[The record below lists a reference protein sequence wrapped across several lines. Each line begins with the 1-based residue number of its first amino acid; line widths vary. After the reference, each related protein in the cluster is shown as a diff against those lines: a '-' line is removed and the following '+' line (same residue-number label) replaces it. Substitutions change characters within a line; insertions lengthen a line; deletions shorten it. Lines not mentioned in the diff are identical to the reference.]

1 MGIRLKFL
9 GAVREVTGSNHL
21 ITTEKS
27 KIIIDCGLFQGRRQ
41 DFFEKNQSFGFVPE
55 EIDACVLSHAHIDH
69 SGNIPN
75 LVKQGFDGRIVTTDP
90 TRDLCSAM
98 LPDSGH
104 IQESDAKYVS
114 KIHKRKG
121 LPPVEPIY
129 TKEEAEESLEFF
141 TGHPYNQRVNVTDDI
156 DVTFFDAG
164 HVLGSATPLIEI
176 GPDDSKIKIAYAVDL
191 GRKNIPILNDPEQP
205 PEIDW
210 LILESTYGGRVHD
223 PVDIGKERLAD
234 CIARTVKRGGKIII
248 PSFALERTQ
257 EIVYFLSQLR
267 REDRLPDIPVVID
280 SPLASKITEI
290 FSHHPQVY
298 DEEMY
303 RSFNTG
309 EDPLGTINFEYIK
322 DVERS
327 KELNEDDRPMI
338 IVSASGMCEAGRI
351 LHHLKN
357 NITDPRN
364 TVLVVGY
371 MARNTLGRKIAE
383 RQPVVKI
390 FGEEYHLKAEV
401 EILHAFSAHADRND
415 LLEYVEPLK
424 DRVKGIFLVH
434 GEEDQS
440 RELFNSLIAE
450 GYPAHLPEPGEEV
463 EIN

>member
-1 MGIRLKFL
+1 MGIKLKFL

-21 ITTEKS
+21 ITTDIS
-27 KIIIDCGLFQGRRQ
+27 KVIIDCGLFQGRRQ
-41 DFFEKNQSFGFVPE
+41 DFFEKNSKFDFIPGE
-55 EIDACVLSHAHIDH
+55 LDACILSHAHIDH

-75 LVKQGFDGRIVTTDP
+75 LVKQGFDGRIITTDP

-114 KIHKRKG
+114 KLHKKKG
-121 LPPVEPIY
+121 LPPVKPIY

-156 DVTFFDAG
+156 DVTFYDAG

-176 GPDDSKIKIAYAVDL
+176 GGGDNPVNLAYAVDL
-191 GRKNIPILNDPEQP
+191 GRKDIPILNDPDQP
-205 PEIDW
+205 PGIDW

-223 PVDIGKERLAD
+223 PIESGKDKLSD
-234 CIARTVKRGGKIII
+234 CISRTVKRGGKIII

-257 EIVYFLSQLR
+257 EIVYFLNQLR
-267 REDRLPDIPVVID
+267 LENRLPDIPVIID
-280 SPLASKITEI
+280 SPLATRVTKI

-309 EDPLGTINFEYIK
+309 EDPLGTINFEYVK

-327 KELNEDDRPMI
+327 KELNSDDRPMI

-357 NITDPRN
+357 NIEDPRN
-364 TVLVVGY
+364 TVLVVGF
-371 MARNTLGRKIAE
+371 MARNTLGRRIVE
-383 RQPVVKI
+383 RHPVVKI
-390 FGEEYHLKAEV
+390 FGEKYNLKAEV
-401 EILHAFSAHADRND
+401 EIMNAFSSHADRND
-415 LLEYVEPLK
+415 LLEYVKPLK
-424 DRVKGIFLVH
+424 DTVKGIFLVH
-434 GEEDQS
+434 GEEEQS
-440 RELFNSLIAE
+440 RELLKTLAAD
-450 GYPAHLPEPGEEV
+450 GYPVHLPEPDEEV
-463 EIN
+463 ELS